1 MIPIVASDTGLTS
14 EAKAAPKRGDR
25 AARAGGAEH
34 LADLPALLQRDQERR
49 LPAGQLH
56 ADVLELGGEIAGL
69 PPQVCDLLPR
79 GGGIAVEQPQARPG
93 RLRPAADALERALPV
108 GADRHQLRPHFV
120 AADHRQPHRGSPLSH
135 NPDLSCSLIALT
147 ATASI
152 AGRISAATSGLT
164 PERLRQRHRRAEVPA
179 DHRPRHHPELPA
191 ELERQVPDP
200 GALDAPRRVHDRG
213 AVGAASRLPSGPS
226 HAAQ

>member
-14 EAKAAPKRGDR
+14 EAKAAAERRDR
-25 AARAGGAEH
+25 AARAGGTEH

-69 PPQVCDLLPR
+69 PPQVSRSAAERRRHCRRAGAGLPR
-79 GGGIAVEQPQARPG
+79 PIAPRGRCPRASAARRRRSPSAPPA
-93 RLRPAADALERALPV
+93 LRCRRPPPAAPR
-108 GADRHQLRPHFV
+108 F
-120 AADHRQPHRGSPLSH
+120 AAQPC
-135 NPDLSCSLIALT
+135 PDLSCSLIALT

-164 PERLRQRHRRAEVPA
+164 PSAAPAPSPRPGPSRSPRGAPAPPGAARRA
-179 DHRPRHHPELPA
+179 
-191 ELERQVPDP
+191 
-200 GALDAPRRVHDRG
+200 
-213 AVGAASRLPSGPS
+213 
-226 HAAQ
+226 